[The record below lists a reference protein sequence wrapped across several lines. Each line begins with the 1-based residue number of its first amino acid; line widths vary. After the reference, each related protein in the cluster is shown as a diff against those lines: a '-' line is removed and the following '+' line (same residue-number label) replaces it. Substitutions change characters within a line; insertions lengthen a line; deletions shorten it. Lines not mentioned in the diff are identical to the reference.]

1 MEWLT
6 DTMRGILQIDL
17 SNESLY
23 NAPKLEVS
31 AVKRNILQYYNNVG
45 QDCRQISYCADD
57 TVLI

>member
-23 NAPKLEVS
+23 NASQLEVS
-31 AVKRNILQYYNNVG
+31 AVKRDILQYDNNVG